1 MKIISKIGVTT
12 GVVTLALTAFGPVS
26 PAQAWGS
33 AHLMNKATGKCLQF
47 NGLDKKVTLA
57 TCKNTNKQRWANSGS
72 KLASMENPYGGDCLA
87 HSGKNKPAY
96 GRGCS
101 KAQVMMFSSLKVGDT
116 TSIASAGCGY
126 FKEVSGKVMCGARPS
141 NKSQNAWVVKS

>member
-1 MKIISKIGVTT
+1 MKTISKIGITT
-12 GVVTLALTAFGPVS
+12 GVATLALTAFGPAS

-33 AHLMNKATGKCLQF
+33 VHLVNKATGKCLQF

-57 TCKNTNKQRWANSGS
+57 ACKNTNKQRWANMGS
-72 KLASMENPYGGDCLA
+72 KLATIVNPYGGDCLA

-101 KAQVMMFSSLKVGDT
+101 KAQVMMFSSLKINSS
-116 TSIASAGCGY
+116 TSIGSAGCGY
-126 FKEVSGKVMCGARPS
+126 FKEVSGKVMCGVRPS
-141 NKSQNAWVVKS
+141 NRSQSTWVVKS